1 MILINT
7 LLLSFG
13 YLVVAEEFTR
23 NRHVPISLKT
33 TDDLFLIAHGP
44 EIIFKLGLPFDALSI
59 RFLIVIVEP
68 VSIADDEAHTPVTLL
83 VVAENLICGV
93 PPRVIR
99 VPSRRNR
106 PRSAVVGVYRSSCA
120 RAIVTQSTGI
130 TTVASP
136 GELQRNH
143 CNRSDGG
150 NCLVLASIS
159 TPIRPKGEN
168 VGYAISFKK

>member
-23 NRHVPISLKT
+23 SRHVPISLKT

-93 PPRVIR
+93 LTTTEPVGPEKSTIDG
-99 VPSRRNR
+99 
-106 PRSAVVGVYRSSCA
+106 SALMCEKR
-120 RAIVTQSTGI
+120 
-130 TTVASP
+130 
-136 GELQRNH
+136 LQ
-143 CNRSDGG
+143 
-150 NCLVLASIS
+150 V
-159 TPIRPKGEN
+159 
-168 VGYAISFKK
+168 